1 MHNPRNYESNTEVKK
16 GIIQASELV
25 AINYLQPG
33 QNDELFN
40 KLKHGAR
47 LGATM
52 LFQMAQEHDLSST
65 EVLDYN
71 KATIVISKSKK
82 LKR

>member
-1 MHNPRNYESNTEVKK
+1 MHNFRNYESNNEVKN
-16 GIIQASELV
+16 GIVQLSDLA

-47 LGATM
+47 VGATM
-52 LFQMAQEHDLSST
+52 LFQMTQEHDLSST
-65 EVLDYN
+65 QVLDYN
-71 KATIVISKSKK
+71 KAPIVIANNKK